1 MKEHEYNL
9 IEASKITKLAV
20 RTLRK
25 YINTGKIE
33 ARKDS
38 GKWVITENEL
48 NRLGNENKDREYTA
62 GVTES

>member
-33 ARKDS
+33 ARKNS

-48 NRLGNENKDREYTA
+48 NRLGHEDENREYST
-62 GVTES
+62 GVEGA